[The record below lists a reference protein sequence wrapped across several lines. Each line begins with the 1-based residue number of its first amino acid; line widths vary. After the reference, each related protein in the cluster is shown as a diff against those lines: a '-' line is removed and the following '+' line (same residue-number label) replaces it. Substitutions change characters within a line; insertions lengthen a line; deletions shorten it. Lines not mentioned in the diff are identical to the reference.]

1 MNSVFFNHINKQEIE
16 EKLHSGEFP
25 FSQNLFWDIPIE
37 KIDRQKNKRHIIER
51 VITRGLLE
59 DFYTLLQLYSTNEIA
74 DAITRSKVLD
84 SKTANFCSIVFNIPK
99 SSIHVSPY
107 YS

>member
-1 MNSVFFNHINKQEIE
+1 MNSVFFNHINKEEIK

-25 FSQNLFWDIPIE
+25 FSQHLFWDTPIE
-37 KIDRQKNKRHIIER
+37 KIDQQKNKRHIIER

-59 DFYTLLQLYSTNEIA
+59 DFYTLLQLYSTDDIS

-84 SKTANFCSIVFNIPK
+84 SKTANFCSIIFNIPK
-99 SSIHVSPY
+99 SKIHVSPY
-107 YS
+107 YG